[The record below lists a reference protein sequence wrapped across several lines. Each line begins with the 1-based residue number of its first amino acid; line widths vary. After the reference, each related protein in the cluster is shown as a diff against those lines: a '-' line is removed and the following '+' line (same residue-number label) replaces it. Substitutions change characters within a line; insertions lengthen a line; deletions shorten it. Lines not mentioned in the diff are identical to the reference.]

1 MVKNDFSI
9 KMLGTVGLMTLVIV
23 FMLFGAVMI
32 HRPVRESFDSLCP
45 YYDRIPGGLLDDG
58 DYTPF
63 PRAPTPR
70 RTTGPPELDLC
81 FDVVVR
87 DREDRWAD
95 ISSMRKAISASD
107 AAMATS
113 LGQDP
118 PKAPVSLTARN
129 ALKDIVKNLA
139 TDVKGKIPGVVTVT
153 ATPST

>member
-9 KMLGTVGLMTLVIV
+9 KMLGTVGLMTLVIL
-23 FMLFGAVMI
+23 FMIFGAIVS
-32 HRPVRESFDSLCP
+32 HRRVRESFDSLCP

-63 PRAPTPR
+63 PRAPPPR

-95 ISSMRKAISASD
+95 ISSMRRAISTSD
-107 AAMATS
+107 ASMAAS
-113 LGQDP
+113 LGQEP

-129 ALKDIVKNLA
+129 ALNNIVKNLT
-139 TDVKGKIPGVVTVT
+139 TDVKGKLPGVVAVT